1 MSERCDVAI
10 VGGGAIGSSIAYWL
24 AADPDFDGS
33 VVVVER
39 DPSYAD
45 SSTTRS
51 AGSIRQQFSTP
62 ENIAMSL
69 FGADF
74 LRRMGE
80 LLAVDGEEPDPGFV
94 EGGYLFLGTEATRD
108 ILEAN
113 YDTQSRMG
121 ASVAL
126 LDPDALAIKFPW
138 LRTEGI
144 ALGSFGY
151 ANEGWFDPW
160 ALLQAFRRK
169 ARSLGVAYREDRVV
183 GLDVEAGRV
192 TGLRLA
198 SGETLACGAAVNAAG
213 PRAAELAAMAG
224 IDLPVRPR
232 KRVVHVFD
240 CRTEV
245 PGCPLIVN
253 PNGVYVRPES
263 GQFICGVGPPEDR
276 DPDTLDLDPDYTL
289 FDEIVWPTLAER
301 IPAFE
306 AIKPVRAWAGHY
318 AVNIFDHNALLGL
331 HPASPNLYFAN
342 GFSGHGLQQAPAV
355 GRAIAELIVHDR
367 YVALDLSRFGVERIV
382 TGAAVHEINVV

>member
-1 MSERCDVAI
+1 MAETCDVAI
-10 VGGGAIGSSIAYWL
+10 VGGGVIGSSIAYWL
-24 AADPDFDGS
+24 AADPYFDGS

-39 DPSYAD
+39 DPSYAE

-74 LRRMGE
+74 LRRLGE
-80 LLAVDGEEPDPGFV
+80 VLAVDGDAPDASFV
-94 EGGYLFLGTEATRD
+94 EGGYLFLATEATRP
-108 ILEAN
+108 IAEAN
-113 YDTQSRMG
+113 YATQSAQG

-126 LDPDALAIKFPW
+126 LGPEALAIKFPW

-169 ARSLGVAYREDRVV
+169 ARSLGVEYRDDRVV
-183 GLDVEAGRV
+183 GFDMERGRV
-192 TGLRLA
+192 AGLRLG
-198 SGETLACGAAVNAAG
+198 SGTTLACGAAVNAAG
-213 PRAAELAAMAG
+213 PRAAEVAAMAG

-245 PGCPLIVN
+245 PNCPLIVN

-263 GQFICGVGPPEDR
+263 GQFICGVAPPEDR
-276 DPDTLDLDPDYTL
+276 DPDTLDLDPDYAL

-306 AIKPVRAWAGHY
+306 AIKPIRAWAGHY
-318 AVNIFDHNALLGL
+318 AVNTLDRNALLGL

-355 GRAIAELIVHDR
+355 GRAIAELIVHGR
-367 YVALDLSRFGVERIV
+367 YVALDLSRFGVERVV
-382 TGAAVHEINVV
+382 TGVAVHEVNVV